1 MAALV
6 NQDLVAREHPVF
18 DPPYTLQPAYAADPG
33 TFTKWLVE
41 ETATATL
48 DETLAVLVLTN
59 AKFDQI
65 AARVA
70 AAQEAQATALLKEL
84 AEDVLAAE
92 PHERFLTVTVPE
104 GGKAMVVTVA
114 RLARFRPELGQVS
127 NWSGKVF
134 GFLGEVEEGQL
145 PPLVRLPDTL
155 SLRQAME
162 PHNVIVPTSLV
173 WNAHYGV
180 GPDRIPIMGEDL
192 LMSADEGTG
201 RVVSLSRLQYLPRA
215 WAPYFAKAMT
225 PESAMRLMRHL
236 INALETDHQRNHARV
251 LERWCAGACTRAG
264 PVGPNRARSLLHIQ
278 WASPA
283 MALDRSLSRWAARR
297 VEPYLKSVVPPAVLA
312 AVAPPVGAAGVPL
325 ALGYVEPSRDK
336 EFSPGEQERIRLACG
351 LVAANYEL
359 GRPPIYAAMLAEG
372 RTAVKIG
379 EAVLHK
385 FLERHP

>member
-84 AEDVLAAE
+84 AEDALAAE
-92 PHERFLTVTVPE
+92 PLEMFLTVTVPE

-162 PHNVIVPTSLV
+162 PHNVIVPTWLV

-180 GPDRIPIMGEDL
+180 GPDRIPIMEEDL

-201 RVVSLSRLQYLPRA
+201 RVAVETPVSPSRVGAIFREGDDAGVGDAVDAASHQCLGDRSPAEPRPGVGA
-215 WAPYFAKAMT
+215 LVCRCLYSCWSGRNQQG
-225 PESAMRLMRHL
+225 PESAAHSVGVAGDGVGSLA
-236 INALETDHQRNHARV
+236 ISVGSAQGGALPEDCCSASSAGGSGTPGGRC
-251 LERWCAGACTRAG
+251 WCSPCAGLCRAEQGQGVQSWRAG
-264 PVGPNRARSLLHIQ
+264 ADSL
-278 WASPA
+278 
-283 MALDRSLSRWAARR
+283 
-297 VEPYLKSVVPPAVLA
+297 
-312 AVAPPVGAAGVPL
+312 GVWPR
-325 ALGYVEPSRDK
+325 GR
-336 EFSPGEQERIRLACG
+336 
-351 LVAANYEL
+351 EL
-359 GRPPIYAAMLAEG
+359 
-372 RTAVKIG
+372 
-379 EAVLHK
+379 
-385 FLERHP
+385 